1 MTKSDIGGIIAH
13 GTGSRVHRLPCYTK
27 VSFIKEWGCLMS
39 NLTISVDENLIKQA
53 RVRAIQ
59 QGTSL
64 SAKVRDFLQVY
75 VNEADKTFAKQR
87 ADATISLMAAIDVAT
102 AQTSPNLKPP
112 LSTASGSK
120 QKRQT
125 LREELYEGDFR
136 ARDRLQAQGRSKN
149 RANP

>member
-1 MTKSDIGGIIAH
+1 
-13 GTGSRVHRLPCYTK
+13 
-27 VSFIKEWGCLMS
+27 MS
-39 NLTISVDENLIKQA
+39 NLTISVDENLIKLA

-75 VNEADKTFAKQR
+75 VNEADKTLARQR
-87 ADATISLMAAIDVAT
+87 ADATINLMAAIDVAT
-102 AQTSPNLKPP
+102 AQTASNLKP
-112 LSTASGSK
+112 ASQAALGSK

-136 ARDRLQAQGRSKN
+136 ARDRLQAQRTSSKS
-149 RANP
+149 RANS